1 MIPCLYDSRE
11 MKFDHNG
18 IGKLADA
25 QSCTVT
31 EKRNGS
37 YELKLICP
45 AEGIHAEMLEEGNII
60 LAKPSDTMQS
70 QPFRIYKITTPIDG
84 KLEVQAR
91 HISYQLNFI
100 TVSPFSVTGCVGA
113 MQGLKSHAASD
124 CPFNVWADVESSATF
139 TLGVPSSFRN
149 CLGGMAGSVLDVF
162 GGEFEWDRY
171 TVKFHKARG
180 ADHNVHI
187 IYGKNLT
194 DFKMEK
200 SIENTITGVHPYWV
214 DNETQAVMELPEKV
228 VLQSKRSIPYQKI
241 TVLDCTSNFQEKPSE
256 AALREYAQNYIDT
269 TDLTEPEIDIKIDF
283 LQLWNTPGYED
294 IVEAER
300 VSLCDTVHVFISKLG
315 IEVSSKVTETEYD
328 TLLERYN
335 SITLSNSTVSS
346 RNSSLTGS
354 LNSIRNTAT
363 IAYDTAVRAETA
375 VGEQVGGI
383 TASII
388 YDGALFA
395 ALFGLHYKN
404 ETDSKGN
411 TTRYA
416 FNAATLKQST
426 VAWKNSSAGLFVS
439 TDGGKTWGYGWES
452 DDTAVETAIL
462 LEQTLK
468 ELDDRYKKAAEL
480 SEELLKELD
489 ERYKT
494 ATALSSELQEQLD
507 QRYET
512 AKKLS
517 KELYGELDR
526 RYGSAT
532 TLSEALQKELD
543 ERYSVAK
550 KLSKDVEKELDKKYQ
565 PSIPV
570 SEIAPEEP
578 GNDAL
583 WVDKKNLRLK
593 LWDGENWRIVG
604 YESEDPKEP
613 EKPVEPEGPDNTGQG
628 GSESDGSKEETNSG
642 NTGST
647 GDSSNNS
654 ETSPDLSGD

>member
-11 MKFDHNG
+11 TKFNHNG

-45 AEGIHAEMLEEGNII
+45 ADGIHAEMLEEGNII
-60 LAKPSDTMQS
+60 LAKPSDTMQP

-100 TVSPFSVTGCVGA
+100 TVSPFSVSGCAGA
-113 MQGLKSHAASD
+113 VQGLKSHAASD
-124 CPFNVWADVESSATF
+124 CPFSVWTDVASSAMF
-139 TLGVPSSFRN
+139 TVSVPASFRN
-149 CLGGMAGSVLDVF
+149 CLGGMDGSVLDTF

-171 TVKFHKARG
+171 MVKFHRTRG

-187 IYGKNLT
+187 VYGKNLT

-228 VLQSKRSIPYQKI
+228 VMVSRKTVPYQKI
-241 TVLDCTSNFQEKPSE
+241 TVLDCTSAFQEKPSE
-256 AALREYAQNYIDT
+256 AALREYAQDYIDT
-269 TDLTEPEIDIKIDF
+269 TSLTEPEVDIKIDF
-283 LQLWNTPGYED
+283 IQLWNTPGYED
-294 IVEAER
+294 VVQAEQ
-300 VSLCDTVHVFISKLG
+300 VSLCDTVHVYISKLG
-315 IEVSSKVTETEYD
+315 IEASSKVTETEYD
-328 TLLERYN
+328 SLLERYN

-346 RNSSLTGS
+346 RNSSLTSS
-354 LNSIRNTAT
+354 LNSIRNTAAA
-363 IAYDTAVRAETA
+363 AYDTAVRVETA
-375 VGEQVGGI
+375 VGEQMGGI
-383 TASII
+383 SASII

-426 VAWKNSSAGLFVS
+426 AAWKNSPAGFFVS

-452 DDTAVETAIL
+452 DDSAVKTAIL

-468 ELDDRYKKAAEL
+468 ELDDRYKKATEL
-480 SEELLKELD
+480 SEELLEELD

-494 ATALSSELQEQLD
+494 ATAISVELQKTLD

-517 KELYGELDR
+517 KELYEELDK
-526 RYGSAT
+526 RYSALT
-532 TLSEALQKELD
+532 EISEDLQKELD

-550 KLSKDVEKELDKKYQ
+550 KLSEDVEKELDEKYQ

-570 SEIAPEEP
+570 SETAPETP
-578 GNDAL
+578 AADAL

-593 LWDGENWRIVG
+593 LWDGEQWQMLG
-604 YESEDPKEP
+604 YEPEEPDPEPTEPTEPTTPTDPETPDIEKPGSEDKDTE
-613 EKPVEPEGPDNTGQG
+613 N
-628 GSESDGSKEETNSG
+628 KEETDNKETDQEG
-642 NTGST
+642 GS
-647 GDSSNNS
+647 S
-654 ETSPDLSGD
+654 

>member
-11 MKFDHNG
+11 TKFNHNG

-25 QSCTVT
+25 QSCIVT

-45 AEGIHAEMLEEGNII
+45 ADGIHAEMLEEGNII
-60 LAKPSDTMQS
+60 LAKPSDTMQP

-100 TVSPFSVTGCVGA
+100 TVSPFSVSGCAGA
-113 MQGLKSHAASD
+113 VQGLKSHAASD
-124 CPFNVWADVESSATF
+124 CPFSVWTDVASSAMF
-139 TLGVPSSFRN
+139 TVSVPASFRN
-149 CLGGMAGSVLDVF
+149 CLGGMDGSVLDTF

-171 TVKFHKARG
+171 TVKFHRARG

-187 IYGKNLT
+187 VYGKNLT

-228 VLQSKRSIPYQKI
+228 VMVSRKSVPYQKI
-241 TVLDCTSNFQEKPSE
+241 TVLDCTSAFQEKPSE
-256 AALREYAQNYIDT
+256 AALREYAQDYIDT
-269 TDLTEPEIDIKIDF
+269 TSLTEPEVDIKIDF
-283 LQLWNTPGYED
+283 IQLWNTPGYED
-294 IVEAER
+294 VVQAEQ
-300 VSLCDTVHVFISKLG
+300 VSLCDTVHVYISKLG
-315 IEVSSKVTETEYD
+315 IEASSKVTETEYD
-328 TLLERYN
+328 SLLERYN
-335 SITLSNSTVSS
+335 SISLSNSTVNS
-346 RNSSLTGS
+346 RNSSLTSS

-363 IAYDTAVRAETA
+363 AAYDTAVRVETA
-375 VGEQVGGI
+375 VGEQMGGI
-383 TASII
+383 SASII

-426 VAWKNSSAGLFVS
+426 AAWKNSPAGFFVS

-452 DDTAVETAIL
+452 DDSAVKTAIL

-480 SEELLKELD
+480 SEELLEELD

-494 ATALSSELQEQLD
+494 ATAISVELQKTLD

-517 KELYGELDR
+517 KELYEELDK
-526 RYGSAT
+526 RYG
-532 TLSEALQKELD
+532 TLTEISEDLQKELD

-550 KLSKDVEKELDKKYQ
+550 KLSENVEKELDEKYQ

-570 SEIAPEEP
+570 SETAPETP
-578 GNDAL
+578 AADAL

-593 LWDGENWRIVG
+593 LWDGEQWQTLG
-604 YESEDPKEP
+604 YEPEEPDPEPTEPTEPTTPTDPDTPDIEKPGSEDKDTE
-613 EKPVEPEGPDNTGQG
+613 N
-628 GSESDGSKEETNSG
+628 KEETDNKETDQEG
-642 NTGST
+642 GS
-647 GDSSNNS
+647 S
-654 ETSPDLSGD
+654 

>member
-11 MKFDHNG
+11 TKFNHNG

-45 AEGIHAEMLEEGNII
+45 ADGIHAEMLEEGNII
-60 LAKPSDTMQS
+60 LAKPSDTMQP

-100 TVSPFSVTGCVGA
+100 TVSPFSVSGCAGA
-113 MQGLKSHAASD
+113 VQGLKSHAASD
-124 CPFNVWADVESSATF
+124 CPFSVWTDVASSAMF
-139 TLGVPSSFRN
+139 TVSVPASFRN
-149 CLGGMAGSVLDVF
+149 CLGGMDGSVLDTF

-171 TVKFHKARG
+171 TVKFHRARG

-187 IYGKNLT
+187 VYGKNLT

-228 VLQSKRSIPYQKI
+228 VMVSRKSVPYQKI
-241 TVLDCTSNFQEKPSE
+241 TVLDCTSAFQEKPSE
-256 AALREYAQNYIDT
+256 AALREYAQDYIDT
-269 TDLTEPEIDIKIDF
+269 TSLTEPEVDIKIDF
-283 LQLWNTPGYED
+283 IQLWNTPGYED
-294 IVEAER
+294 VVQAEQ
-300 VSLCDTVHVFISKLG
+300 VSLCDTVHVYISKLG
-315 IEVSSKVTETEYD
+315 IEASSKVTETEYD
-328 TLLERYN
+328 SLLERYN
-335 SITLSNSTVSS
+335 SITLSNSTVNS
-346 RNSSLTGS
+346 RNSSLTSS

-363 IAYDTAVRAETA
+363 AAYDTAVRVETA
-375 VGEQVGGI
+375 VGEQMGGI
-383 TASII
+383 SASII

-426 VAWKNSSAGLFVS
+426 AAWKNSPAGFFVS

-452 DDTAVETAIL
+452 DDSAVKTAIL

-480 SEELLKELD
+480 SEELLEELD

-494 ATALSSELQEQLD
+494 ATAISVELQKTLD

-517 KELYGELDR
+517 KELYEELDK
-526 RYGSAT
+526 RYS
-532 TLSEALQKELD
+532 TLTEISEDLQKELD
-543 ERYSVAK
+543 ERYSVTK
-550 KLSKDVEKELDKKYQ
+550 KLSEDVEKELDEKYQ

-570 SEIAPEEP
+570 SETAPETP
-578 GNDAL
+578 AADAL

-593 LWDGENWRIVG
+593 LWDGEQWQMLG
-604 YESEDPKEP
+604 YEPEEPDPEPTEPTEPTTPTDPETPDIEKPGSEDKDTE
-613 EKPVEPEGPDNTGQG
+613 N
-628 GSESDGSKEETNSG
+628 KEETDNKETDQEG
-642 NTGST
+642 GS
-647 GDSSNNS
+647 S
-654 ETSPDLSGD
+654 

>member
-11 MKFDHNG
+11 TKFNHNG

-45 AEGIHAEMLEEGNII
+45 ADGIHAEMLEEGNII
-60 LAKPSDTMQS
+60 LAKPSDTMQP

-100 TVSPFSVTGCVGA
+100 TVSPFSVSGCAGA
-113 MQGLKSHAASD
+113 VQGLKSHAASD
-124 CPFNVWADVESSATF
+124 CPFSVWTDVASSAMF
-139 TLGVPSSFRN
+139 TVSVPASLRN
-149 CLGGMAGSVLDVF
+149 CLGGMDGSVLDTF

-171 TVKFHKARG
+171 TVKFHRARG

-187 IYGKNLT
+187 VYGKNLT

-228 VLQSKRSIPYQKI
+228 VMVSRKSVPYQKI
-241 TVLDCTSNFQEKPSE
+241 TVLDCTSAFQEKPSE
-256 AALREYAQNYIDT
+256 AALREYAQDYIDT
-269 TDLTEPEIDIKIDF
+269 TSLTEPEVDIKIDF
-283 LQLWNTPGYED
+283 IQLWNTPGYED
-294 IVEAER
+294 VVQAEQ
-300 VSLCDTVHVFISKLG
+300 VSLCDTVHVYISKLG
-315 IEVSSKVTETEYD
+315 IEASSKVTETEYD
-328 TLLERYN
+328 SLLERYN
-335 SITLSNSTVSS
+335 SITLSNSTVNS
-346 RNSSLTGS
+346 RNSSLTSS

-363 IAYDTAVRAETA
+363 AAYDTAVRVETA
-375 VGEQVGGI
+375 VGEQMGGI
-383 TASII
+383 SASII

-426 VAWKNSSAGLFVS
+426 AAWKNSPAGFFVS

-452 DDTAVETAIL
+452 DDSAVKTAIL

-480 SEELLKELD
+480 SEELLEELD

-494 ATALSSELQEQLD
+494 ATAISVELQKTLD

-517 KELYGELDR
+517 KELYEELDK
-526 RYGSAT
+526 RYG
-532 TLSEALQKELD
+532 TLIEISEDLQKELD

-550 KLSKDVEKELDKKYQ
+550 KLSEEVEKELDEKYQ

-570 SEIAPEEP
+570 SETAPETP
-578 GNDAL
+578 AADAL

-593 LWDGENWRIVG
+593 LWDGEQWQMLG
-604 YESEDPKEP
+604 YEPEEPDPEPTEPTEPTTPTDPETPDIEKPGSEDKDTE
-613 EKPVEPEGPDNTGQG
+613 N
-628 GSESDGSKEETNSG
+628 KEETDNKETDQEG
-642 NTGST
+642 GS
-647 GDSSNNS
+647 S
-654 ETSPDLSGD
+654 

>member
-11 MKFDHNG
+11 TKFNHNG

-45 AEGIHAEMLEEGNII
+45 ADGIHAEMLEEGNII
-60 LAKPSDTMQS
+60 LAKPSDTMQP

-100 TVSPFSVTGCVGA
+100 TVSPFSVGGCAGA
-113 MQGLKSHAASD
+113 VQGLKSHAASD
-124 CPFNVWADVESSATF
+124 CPFSVWTDVASSAMF
-139 TLGVPSSFRN
+139 TVSVPASFRN
-149 CLGGMAGSVLDVF
+149 CLGGMDGSVLDTF

-171 TVKFHKARG
+171 TVKFHRARG

-187 IYGKNLT
+187 VYGKNLT

-228 VLQSKRSIPYQKI
+228 VMVSRKTVPYQKI
-241 TVLDCTSNFQEKPSE
+241 TVLDCTSAFQEKPTE
-256 AALREYAQNYIDT
+256 AALREYAQDYIDT
-269 TDLTEPEIDIKIDF
+269 TSLTEPEVDIKIDF
-283 LQLWNTPGYED
+283 IQLWNTPGYED
-294 IVEAER
+294 VVQAEQ
-300 VSLCDTVHVFISKLG
+300 VSLCDTVHVYISKLG
-315 IEVSSKVTETEYD
+315 IEASSKVTETEYD
-328 TLLERYN
+328 SLLERYN

-346 RNSSLTGS
+346 RNSSLTSS

-363 IAYDTAVRAETA
+363 AAYDTAVRVETA
-375 VGEQVGGI
+375 VGEQMGGI
-383 TASII
+383 SASII

-426 VAWKNSSAGLFVS
+426 VAWKNSPAGFFVS

-452 DDTAVETAIL
+452 DDSVVKTAIL

-480 SEELLKELD
+480 SEELLEELD

-494 ATALSSELQEQLD
+494 ATAISVELQKTLD

-517 KELYGELDR
+517 KELYEELDG
-526 RYGSAT
+526 RYSALT
-532 TLSEALQKELD
+532 VISEDLQKELD

-550 KLSKDVEKELDKKYQ
+550 KLSEDVEKELDEKYQ

-570 SEIAPEEP
+570 SETAPETP
-578 GNDAL
+578 AADAL

-593 LWDGENWRIVG
+593 LWDGEQWQMLG
-604 YESEDPKEP
+604 YEPEEPDPEPTEPTEPTTPTDPETPDIEKPGSEDKDTE
-613 EKPVEPEGPDNTGQG
+613 N
-628 GSESDGSKEETNSG
+628 KEETDNKETDQEG
-642 NTGST
+642 GS
-647 GDSSNNS
+647 S
-654 ETSPDLSGD
+654 

>member
-11 MKFDHNG
+11 TKFNHNG

-45 AEGIHAEMLEEGNII
+45 ADGIHAEMLEEGNII
-60 LAKPSDTMQS
+60 LAKPSDTMQP

-100 TVSPFSVTGCVGA
+100 TVSPFSVSGCAGA

-124 CPFNVWADVESSATF
+124 CPFSVWTDVASSAMF
-139 TLGVPSSFRN
+139 TVSVPASFRN
-149 CLGGMAGSVLDVF
+149 CLGGMDGSVLDTF

-171 TVKFHKARG
+171 TVKFHRARG

-187 IYGKNLT
+187 VYGKNLT

-228 VLQSKRSIPYQKI
+228 VMVSRKSVPYQKI
-241 TVLDCTSNFQEKPSE
+241 TVLDCTSAFQEKPSE
-256 AALREYAQNYIDT
+256 AALREYAQDYIDT
-269 TDLTEPEIDIKIDF
+269 TSLTEPEVDIKIDF
-283 LQLWNTPGYED
+283 IQLWNTPGYED
-294 IVEAER
+294 VVQAEQ
-300 VSLCDTVHVFISKLG
+300 VSLCDTVHVYISKLG
-315 IEVSSKVTETEYD
+315 IEASSKVTETEYD
-328 TLLERYN
+328 SLLERYN
-335 SITLSNSTVSS
+335 SITLSNSTVNS
-346 RNSSLTGS
+346 RNSSLTSS

-363 IAYDTAVRAETA
+363 AAYDTAVRVETA
-375 VGEQVGGI
+375 VGEQMGGI
-383 TASII
+383 SASII

-426 VAWKNSSAGLFVS
+426 AAWKNSPAGFFVS

-452 DDTAVETAIL
+452 DDSAVKTAIL

-480 SEELLKELD
+480 SEELLEELD

-494 ATALSSELQEQLD
+494 ATAISVELQKTLD

-517 KELYGELDR
+517 KELYEELDK
-526 RYGSAT
+526 RYG
-532 TLSEALQKELD
+532 TLTEISEDLQKELD

-550 KLSKDVEKELDKKYQ
+550 KLSEDVEKELDEKYQ
-565 PSIPV
+565 PSILV
-570 SEIAPEEP
+570 SETAPETP
-578 GNDAL
+578 AADAL

-593 LWDGENWRIVG
+593 LWDGEQWQMLG
-604 YESEDPKEP
+604 YEPEEPDPEPTEPTEPTTPTDPETPDIEKPGSEDKDTE
-613 EKPVEPEGPDNTGQG
+613 N
-628 GSESDGSKEETNSG
+628 KEETDNKETDQEG
-642 NTGST
+642 GS
-647 GDSSNNS
+647 S
-654 ETSPDLSGD
+654 

>member
-11 MKFDHNG
+11 TKFNHNG

-45 AEGIHAEMLEEGNII
+45 ADGIHAEMLEEGNII
-60 LAKPSDTMQS
+60 LAKPSDTMQP

-100 TVSPFSVTGCVGA
+100 TVSPFSVSGCAGA
-113 MQGLKSHAASD
+113 VQGLKSHAASD
-124 CPFNVWADVESSATF
+124 CPFSVWTDVASSAMF
-139 TLGVPSSFRN
+139 TVSVPASFRN
-149 CLGGMAGSVLDVF
+149 CLGGMDGSVLDTF

-171 TVKFHKARG
+171 TVKFHRARG

-187 IYGKNLT
+187 VYGKNLT

-214 DNETQAVMELPEKV
+214 DNERQAVMELPEKV
-228 VLQSKRSIPYQKI
+228 VMVSRKSVPYQKI
-241 TVLDCTSNFQEKPSE
+241 TVLDCTSAFQEKPSE
-256 AALREYAQNYIDT
+256 AALREYAQDYIDT
-269 TDLTEPEIDIKIDF
+269 TSLTEPEVDIKIDF
-283 LQLWNTPGYED
+283 IQLWNTPGYED
-294 IVEAER
+294 VVQAEQ
-300 VSLCDTVHVFISKLG
+300 VSLCDTVHVYISKLG
-315 IEVSSKVTETEYD
+315 IEASSKVTETEYD
-328 TLLERYN
+328 SLLERYN
-335 SITLSNSTVSS
+335 SITLSNSTVNS
-346 RNSSLTGS
+346 RNSSLTSS

-363 IAYDTAVRAETA
+363 AAYDTAVRVETA
-375 VGEQVGGI
+375 VGEQMGGI
-383 TASII
+383 SASII

-426 VAWKNSSAGLFVS
+426 AAWKNSPAGFFVS

-452 DDTAVETAIL
+452 DDSAVKTAIL

-480 SEELLKELD
+480 SEELLEELD

-494 ATALSSELQEQLD
+494 ATAISVELQKTLD

-517 KELYGELDR
+517 KELYEELDK
-526 RYGSAT
+526 RYG
-532 TLSEALQKELD
+532 TLTEISEDLQKELD

-550 KLSKDVEKELDKKYQ
+550 KLSEDVEKELDEKYQ

-570 SEIAPEEP
+570 LETAPETP
-578 GNDAL
+578 AADAL

-593 LWDGENWRIVG
+593 LWDGEQWQTLG
-604 YESEDPKEP
+604 YEPEEPDPEPTEPTEPTTPTDPETPDIEKPGSEDKDTE
-613 EKPVEPEGPDNTGQG
+613 N
-628 GSESDGSKEETNSG
+628 KEETDNKETDQEG
-642 NTGST
+642 GS
-647 GDSSNNS
+647 S
-654 ETSPDLSGD
+654 

>member
-11 MKFDHNG
+11 TKFNHNG

-45 AEGIHAEMLEEGNII
+45 ADGIHAEMLEEGNII
-60 LAKPSDTMQS
+60 LAKPSDTMQP

-100 TVSPFSVTGCVGA
+100 TVSPFSVSGCAGA
-113 MQGLKSHAASD
+113 VQGLKSHAASD
-124 CPFNVWADVESSATF
+124 CPFSVWTDVASSAMF
-139 TLGVPSSFRN
+139 TVSVPASFRN
-149 CLGGMAGSVLDVF
+149 CLGGMDGSVLDTF

-171 TVKFHKARG
+171 TVKFHRARG

-187 IYGKNLT
+187 VYGKNLT

-228 VLQSKRSIPYQKI
+228 VMVSRKSVPYQKI
-241 TVLDCTSNFQEKPSE
+241 TVLDCTSAFQEKPSE
-256 AALREYAQNYIDT
+256 AALREYAQDYIDT
-269 TDLTEPEIDIKIDF
+269 TSLTEPEVDIKIDF
-283 LQLWNTPGYED
+283 IQLWNTSGYED
-294 IVEAER
+294 VVQAEQ
-300 VSLCDTVHVFISKLG
+300 VSLCDTVHVYISKLG
-315 IEVSSKVTETEYD
+315 IEASSKVTETEYD
-328 TLLERYN
+328 SLLERYN
-335 SITLSNSTVSS
+335 SITLSNSTVNS
-346 RNSSLTGS
+346 RNSSLTSS

-363 IAYDTAVRAETA
+363 AAYDTAVRVETA
-375 VGEQVGGI
+375 VGEQMGGI
-383 TASII
+383 SASII

-426 VAWKNSSAGLFVS
+426 AAWKNSPAGFFVS

-452 DDTAVETAIL
+452 DDSAVKTAIL

-480 SEELLKELD
+480 SEELLEELD

-494 ATALSSELQEQLD
+494 ATAISVELQKTLD

-517 KELYGELDR
+517 KELYEELDK
-526 RYGSAT
+526 RYS
-532 TLSEALQKELD
+532 TLTEISEDLQKELD

-550 KLSKDVEKELDKKYQ
+550 KLSEDVEKELDEKYQ

-570 SEIAPEEP
+570 SETAPETP
-578 GNDAL
+578 AADAL

-593 LWDGENWRIVG
+593 LWDGEQWQMLG
-604 YESEDPKEP
+604 YEPEEPDPEPTEPTEPTTPTDPETPDIEKPGSEDKDTE
-613 EKPVEPEGPDNTGQG
+613 N
-628 GSESDGSKEETNSG
+628 KEETDNKETDQEG
-642 NTGST
+642 GS
-647 GDSSNNS
+647 S
-654 ETSPDLSGD
+654 

>member
-11 MKFDHNG
+11 TKFNHNG
-18 IGKLADA
+18 IGKLVDA

-45 AEGIHAEMLEEGNII
+45 ADGIHAEMLEEGNII
-60 LAKPSDTMQS
+60 LAKPSDTMQP

-100 TVSPFSVTGCVGA
+100 TVSPFSVSGCAGA
-113 MQGLKSHAASD
+113 VQGLKSHAASD
-124 CPFNVWADVESSATF
+124 CPFSVWTDVASSAMF
-139 TLGVPSSFRN
+139 TVSVPASFRN
-149 CLGGMAGSVLDVF
+149 CLGGMDGSVLDTF

-171 TVKFHKARG
+171 TVKFHRARG

-187 IYGKNLT
+187 VYGKNLT

-228 VLQSKRSIPYQKI
+228 VMVSRKSVPYQKI
-241 TVLDCTSNFQEKPSE
+241 TVLDCTSAFQEKPSE
-256 AALREYAQNYIDT
+256 AALREYAQDYIDT
-269 TDLTEPEIDIKIDF
+269 TSLTEPEVDIKIDF
-283 LQLWNTPGYED
+283 IQLWNTPGYED
-294 IVEAER
+294 VVQAEQ
-300 VSLCDTVHVFISKLG
+300 VSLCDTVHVYISKLG
-315 IEVSSKVTETEYD
+315 IEASSKVTETEYD
-328 TLLERYN
+328 SLLERYN
-335 SITLSNSTVSS
+335 SITLSNSTVNS
-346 RNSSLTGS
+346 RNSSLTSS

-363 IAYDTAVRAETA
+363 AAYDTAVRVETA
-375 VGEQVGGI
+375 VGEQMGGI
-383 TASII
+383 SASII

-426 VAWKNSSAGLFVS
+426 AAWKNSPAGFFVS

-452 DDTAVETAIL
+452 DDSAVKTAIL

-468 ELDDRYKKAAEL
+468 ELDDRYKKATEL
-480 SEELLKELD
+480 SEELLEELD

-494 ATALSSELQEQLD
+494 ATAISVELQKTLD

-517 KELYGELDR
+517 KELYEELDK
-526 RYGSAT
+526 RYS
-532 TLSEALQKELD
+532 TLTEISEDLQKELD

-550 KLSKDVEKELDKKYQ
+550 KLSEDVEKELDEKYQ

-570 SEIAPEEP
+570 SETAPETP
-578 GNDAL
+578 AADAL

-593 LWDGENWRIVG
+593 LWDGEQWQMLGDEPEEPDPEPTEPTEPTTPTDPETPDIEKPG
-604 YESEDPKEP
+604 SEDKDTE
-613 EKPVEPEGPDNTGQG
+613 N
-628 GSESDGSKEETNSG
+628 KEETDNKETDQEG
-642 NTGST
+642 GS
-647 GDSSNNS
+647 S
-654 ETSPDLSGD
+654 

>member
-11 MKFDHNG
+11 TKFNHNG

-45 AEGIHAEMLEEGNII
+45 ADGIHAEMLEEGNII
-60 LAKPSDTMQS
+60 LAKPSDTMQP

-100 TVSPFSVTGCVGA
+100 TVSPFSVSGCAGA
-113 MQGLKSHAASD
+113 VQGLKSHAASD
-124 CPFNVWADVESSATF
+124 CPFSVWTDVASSAMF
-139 TLGVPSSFRN
+139 TVSVPASFRN
-149 CLGGMAGSVLDVF
+149 CLGGMDGSVLDTF

-171 TVKFHKARG
+171 TVKFHRARG

-187 IYGKNLT
+187 VYGKNLT

-228 VLQSKRSIPYQKI
+228 VMVSRKSVPYQKI
-241 TVLDCTSNFQEKPSE
+241 TVLDCTSAFQEKPSE
-256 AALREYAQNYIDT
+256 AALREYAQDYIDT
-269 TDLTEPEIDIKIDF
+269 TSLTEPEVDIKIDF
-283 LQLWNTPGYED
+283 IQLWNTPGYED
-294 IVEAER
+294 VVQAEQ
-300 VSLCDTVHVFISKLG
+300 VSLCDTVHVYISKLG
-315 IEVSSKVTETEYD
+315 IEASSKVTETEYD
-328 TLLERYN
+328 SLLERYN
-335 SITLSNSTVSS
+335 SITLSNSTVNS
-346 RNSSLTGS
+346 RNSSLTSS

-363 IAYDTAVRAETA
+363 AAYDTAVRVETA
-375 VGEQVGGI
+375 VGEQMGGI
-383 TASII
+383 SASII

-411 TTRYA
+411 TIRYA

-426 VAWKNSSAGLFVS
+426 AAWKNSPAGFFVS

-452 DDTAVETAIL
+452 DDSAVKTAIL

-480 SEELLKELD
+480 SEELLEELD

-494 ATALSSELQEQLD
+494 ATAISVELQKTLD

-517 KELYGELDR
+517 KELYEELDK
-526 RYGSAT
+526 RYS
-532 TLSEALQKELD
+532 TLTEISEDLQKELD

-550 KLSKDVEKELDKKYQ
+550 KLSEDVEKELDEKYQ

-570 SEIAPEEP
+570 SETAPETP
-578 GNDAL
+578 AADAL

-593 LWDGENWRIVG
+593 LWDGEQWQMLG
-604 YESEDPKEP
+604 YEPEEPNPEPTEPTEPTTPTDPETPDIEKPGSEDKDTE
-613 EKPVEPEGPDNTGQG
+613 N
-628 GSESDGSKEETNSG
+628 KEETDNKETDQEG
-642 NTGST
+642 GS
-647 GDSSNNS
+647 S
-654 ETSPDLSGD
+654 

>member
-1 MIPCLYDSRE
+1 MIPCLYDSKE
-11 MKFDHNG
+11 MNFNHNG
-18 IGKLADA
+18 IGKLADT
-25 QSCTVT
+25 QSCIVT

-37 YELKLICP
+37 YELKLVCP
-45 AEGIHAEMLEEGNII
+45 ADGIHAENLEEGNII

-113 MQGLKSHAASD
+113 MQGLKSHAASE
-124 CPFNVWADVESSATF
+124 CPFSIWTDVASSAMF
-139 TLGVPSSFRN
+139 TVSVPASFRN
-149 CLGGMAGSVLDVF
+149 CLGGMDGSVLDTF

-171 TVKFHKARG
+171 MVKFHKARG

-187 IYGKNLT
+187 VYGKNLT

-228 VLQSKRSIPYQKI
+228 VMVSRKSVPYQKI
-241 TVLDCTSNFQEKPSE
+241 TVLDCTSAFQEKPSE
-256 AALREYAQNYIDT
+256 AALREYAQDYIDT
-269 TDLTEPEIDIKIDF
+269 TSLTEPEIDIKVDF
-283 LQLWNTPGYED
+283 IQLWNTPGYED
-294 IVEAER
+294 VVQAEQ
-300 VSLCDTVHVFISKLG
+300 VSLCDTVHVYISKLG
-315 IEVSSKVTETEYD
+315 IEASSKVTETEYD
-328 TLLERYN
+328 SLLERYN

-346 RNSSLTGS
+346 RNSSLTSS

-363 IAYDTAVRAETA
+363 AAYDTAVRVETA
-375 VGEQVGGI
+375 VGEQMGGI
-383 TASII
+383 SASII

-416 FNAATLKQST
+416 FNASTLKKST
-426 VAWKNSSAGLFVS
+426 IAWKNSPAGFFVS

-452 DDTAVETAIL
+452 DDTAVKTAIL

-468 ELDDRYKKAAEL
+468 ELDDRYKKATEL
-480 SEELLKELD
+480 SEERLEELD

-494 ATALSSELQEQLD
+494 ATAISAELQKTLD
-507 QRYET
+507 QRYEM

-517 KELYGELDR
+517 KELYEELDR
-526 RYGSAT
+526 RYS
-532 TLSEALQKELD
+532 TLTEISGDLQKELD
-543 ERYSVAK
+543 E
-550 KLSKDVEKELDKKYQ
+550 KYQ
-565 PSIPV
+565 LNIPV
-570 SEIAPEEP
+570 TETAPEKPAE
-578 GNDAL
+578 DSL

-593 LWDGENWRIVG
+593 LWDGEQWQTVG
-604 YESEDPKEP
+604 YEPEETEPTDPEPTEPTTPTEP
-613 EKPVEPEGPDNTGQG
+613 ETPDTEDKEDKNPEESSGEEG
-628 GSESDGSKEETNSG
+628 GDA
-642 NTGST
+642 
-647 GDSSNNS
+647 
-654 ETSPDLSGD
+654 

>member
-11 MKFDHNG
+11 TKFNHNG

-45 AEGIHAEMLEEGNII
+45 ADGIHAEMLEEGNII
-60 LAKPSDTMQS
+60 LAKPSDTMQP

-100 TVSPFSVTGCVGA
+100 TVSPFSVSGCAGA
-113 MQGLKSHAASD
+113 VQGLKSHAASD
-124 CPFNVWADVESSATF
+124 CPFSVWTDVASSAMF
-139 TLGVPSSFRN
+139 TVYVTASFRN
-149 CLGGMAGSVLDVF
+149 CLGGMDGSVLDTF

-171 TVKFHKARG
+171 TVKFHRARG

-187 IYGKNLT
+187 VYGKNLT

-228 VLQSKRSIPYQKI
+228 VMVSRKSVPYQKI
-241 TVLDCTSNFQEKPSE
+241 TVLDCTSAFQEKPSE
-256 AALREYAQNYIDT
+256 AALREYAQDYIDT
-269 TDLTEPEIDIKIDF
+269 TSLTEPEVDIKIDF
-283 LQLWNTPGYED
+283 IQLWNTPGYED
-294 IVEAER
+294 VVQAEQ
-300 VSLCDTVHVFISKLG
+300 VSLCDTVHVYISKLG
-315 IEVSSKVTETEYD
+315 IEASSKVTETEYD
-328 TLLERYN
+328 SLLERYN
-335 SITLSNSTVSS
+335 SITLSNSTVNS
-346 RNSSLTGS
+346 RNSSLTSS

-363 IAYDTAVRAETA
+363 AAYDTAVRVETA
-375 VGEQVGGI
+375 VGEQMGGI
-383 TASII
+383 SASII

-426 VAWKNSSAGLFVS
+426 AAWKNSPAGFFVS

-452 DDTAVETAIL
+452 DDSAVKTAIL

-480 SEELLKELD
+480 SEELLEELD

-494 ATALSSELQEQLD
+494 ATAISVELQKTLD

-517 KELYGELDR
+517 KELYEELDK
-526 RYGSAT
+526 RYS
-532 TLSEALQKELD
+532 TLTEISEDLQKELD

-550 KLSKDVEKELDKKYQ
+550 KLSEDVEKELDEKYQ

-570 SEIAPEEP
+570 SETAPETP
-578 GNDAL
+578 AADAL

-593 LWDGENWRIVG
+593 LWDGEQWQMLG
-604 YESEDPKEP
+604 YEPEEPDPEPTEPTEPTTPTDPETPDIEKPGSEDKDTE
-613 EKPVEPEGPDNTGQG
+613 N
-628 GSESDGSKEETNSG
+628 KEETDNKETDQEG
-642 NTGST
+642 GS
-647 GDSSNNS
+647 S
-654 ETSPDLSGD
+654 

>member
-11 MKFDHNG
+11 TKFNHNG

-45 AEGIHAEMLEEGNII
+45 ADGIHAEMLEEGNII
-60 LAKPSDTMQS
+60 LAKPSDTMQP

-100 TVSPFSVTGCVGA
+100 TVSPFSVSGCAGA
-113 MQGLKSHAASD
+113 VQGLKSHAASD
-124 CPFNVWADVESSATF
+124 CPFSVWTDVTSSAMF
-139 TLGVPSSFRN
+139 TVSVPASFRN
-149 CLGGMAGSVLDVF
+149 CLGGMDGSVLDTF

-171 TVKFHKARG
+171 TVKFHRARG

-187 IYGKNLT
+187 VYGKNLT

-228 VLQSKRSIPYQKI
+228 VMVSRKSVPYQKI
-241 TVLDCTSNFQEKPSE
+241 TVLDCTSAFQEKPSE
-256 AALREYAQNYIDT
+256 AALREYAQDYIDT
-269 TDLTEPEIDIKIDF
+269 TSLTEPEVDIKIDF
-283 LQLWNTPGYED
+283 IQLWNTPGYED
-294 IVEAER
+294 VVQAEQ
-300 VSLCDTVHVFISKLG
+300 VSLCDTVHVYISKLG
-315 IEVSSKVTETEYD
+315 IEASSKVTETEYD
-328 TLLERYN
+328 SLLERYN
-335 SITLSNSTVSS
+335 SITLSNSTVNS
-346 RNSSLTGS
+346 RNSSLTSS

-363 IAYDTAVRAETA
+363 AAYDTAVRVETA
-375 VGEQVGGI
+375 VGEQMGGI
-383 TASII
+383 SASII

-426 VAWKNSSAGLFVS
+426 AAWKNSPAGFFVS

-452 DDTAVETAIL
+452 DDSAVKTAIL

-480 SEELLKELD
+480 SEELLEELD

-494 ATALSSELQEQLD
+494 ATAISVELQKTLD

-517 KELYGELDR
+517 KELYEELDK
-526 RYGSAT
+526 RYG
-532 TLSEALQKELD
+532 TLTEISEDLQKELD

-550 KLSKDVEKELDKKYQ
+550 KLSEDVEKELDEKYQ
-565 PSIPV
+565 PSILV
-570 SEIAPEEP
+570 SETAPETP
-578 GNDAL
+578 AADAL

-593 LWDGENWRIVG
+593 LWDGEQWQMLG
-604 YESEDPKEP
+604 YEPEEPDPEPTEPTEPTTPTDPETPDIEKPGSEDKDTE
-613 EKPVEPEGPDNTGQG
+613 N
-628 GSESDGSKEETNSG
+628 KEETDNKETDQEG
-642 NTGST
+642 GS
-647 GDSSNNS
+647 S
-654 ETSPDLSGD
+654 

>member
-11 MKFDHNG
+11 TKFNHNG

-45 AEGIHAEMLEEGNII
+45 ADGIHAEMLEEGNII
-60 LAKPSDTMQS
+60 LAKPSDTMQP

-100 TVSPFSVTGCVGA
+100 TVSPFSVSGCAGA
-113 MQGLKSHAASD
+113 VQGLKSHAASD
-124 CPFNVWADVESSATF
+124 CPFSVWTDVASSAMF
-139 TLGVPSSFRN
+139 TVSVPASFRN
-149 CLGGMAGSVLDVF
+149 CLGGMDGSVLDTF

-171 TVKFHKARG
+171 TVKFHRARG

-187 IYGKNLT
+187 VYGKNLT

-228 VLQSKRSIPYQKI
+228 VMVSRKSVPYQKI
-241 TVLDCTSNFQEKPSE
+241 TVLDCTSAFQEKPSE
-256 AALREYAQNYIDT
+256 AALREYAQDYIDT
-269 TDLTEPEIDIKIDF
+269 TSLTEPEVDIKIDF
-283 LQLWNTPGYED
+283 IQLWNTPGYED
-294 IVEAER
+294 VVQAEQ
-300 VSLCDTVHVFISKLG
+300 VSLCDTVHVYISKLG
-315 IEVSSKVTETEYD
+315 IEASSKVTETEYD
-328 TLLERYN
+328 SLLERYN
-335 SITLSNSTVSS
+335 SITLSNSTVNS
-346 RNSSLTGS
+346 RNSSLTSS

-363 IAYDTAVRAETA
+363 AAYDTAVRVETA
-375 VGEQVGGI
+375 VGEQMGGI
-383 TASII
+383 SASII

-411 TTRYA
+411 TIRYA

-426 VAWKNSSAGLFVS
+426 AAWKNSPAGFFVS

-452 DDTAVETAIL
+452 DDSAVKTAIL

-480 SEELLKELD
+480 SEELLEELD

-494 ATALSSELQEQLD
+494 ATAISVELQKTLD

-517 KELYGELDR
+517 KELYEELDK
-526 RYGSAT
+526 RYG
-532 TLSEALQKELD
+532 TLTEISEDLQKELD

-550 KLSKDVEKELDKKYQ
+550 KLSEDVEKELDEKYQ

-570 SEIAPEEP
+570 SETAPETP
-578 GNDAL
+578 AADAL

-593 LWDGENWRIVG
+593 LWDGEQWQTVG
-604 YESEDPKEP
+604 YEPEEPDPEPTEPTDPTTPTEPETPDIEKPGSEDKDTE
-613 EKPVEPEGPDNTGQG
+613 N
-628 GSESDGSKEETNSG
+628 KEETDNKETDQEG
-642 NTGST
+642 GS
-647 GDSSNNS
+647 S
-654 ETSPDLSGD
+654 

>member
-11 MKFDHNG
+11 TKFNHNG

-45 AEGIHAEMLEEGNII
+45 ADGIHAEMLEEGNII
-60 LAKPSDTMQS
+60 LAKPSDTMQP

-100 TVSPFSVTGCVGA
+100 TVSPFSVSGCAGA
-113 MQGLKSHAASD
+113 VQGLKSHAASD
-124 CPFNVWADVESSATF
+124 CPFSVWTDVTSSAMF
-139 TLGVPSSFRN
+139 TVSVPASFRN
-149 CLGGMAGSVLDVF
+149 CLGGMDGSVLDTF

-171 TVKFHKARG
+171 TVKFHRARG

-187 IYGKNLT
+187 VYGKNLT

-214 DNETQAVMELPEKV
+214 DNETQVVMELPEKV
-228 VLQSKRSIPYQKI
+228 VMVSRKFVPYQKI
-241 TVLDCTSNFQEKPSE
+241 TVLDCTSAFQEKPSE
-256 AALREYAQNYIDT
+256 AALREYAQDYIDT
-269 TDLTEPEIDIKIDF
+269 TSLTEPEVDIKIDF
-283 LQLWNTPGYED
+283 IQLWNTPGYED
-294 IVEAER
+294 VVQAEQ
-300 VSLCDTVHVFISKLG
+300 VSLCDTVHVYISKLG
-315 IEVSSKVTETEYD
+315 IEASSKVTETEYD
-328 TLLERYN
+328 SLLERYN
-335 SITLSNSTVSS
+335 SITLSNSTVNS
-346 RNSSLTGS
+346 RNSSLTSS

-363 IAYDTAVRAETA
+363 AAYDTAVRVETA
-375 VGEQVGGI
+375 VGEQMGGI
-383 TASII
+383 SASII

-426 VAWKNSSAGLFVS
+426 AAWKNSPAGFFVS

-452 DDTAVETAIL
+452 DDSAVKTAIL

-480 SEELLKELD
+480 SEELLEELD

-494 ATALSSELQEQLD
+494 ATAISVELQKTLD

-517 KELYGELDR
+517 KELYEELDK
-526 RYGSAT
+526 RYG
-532 TLSEALQKELD
+532 TLTEISEDLQKELD

-550 KLSKDVEKELDKKYQ
+550 KLSEDVEKELDEKYQ

-570 SEIAPEEP
+570 SETAPETP
-578 GNDAL
+578 AADAL

-593 LWDGENWRIVG
+593 LWDGEQWQMLG
-604 YESEDPKEP
+604 YEPEEPDPEPTEPTEPTTPTNPETPDIEKPGSEDKDTE
-613 EKPVEPEGPDNTGQG
+613 N
-628 GSESDGSKEETNSG
+628 KEETDNKETDQEG
-642 NTGST
+642 GS
-647 GDSSNNS
+647 S
-654 ETSPDLSGD
+654 

>member
-1 MIPCLYDSRE
+1 MR
-11 MKFDHNG
+11 FDHNG

-31 EKRNGS
+31 EKKNGS
-37 YELKLICP
+37 YELKLVCP
-45 AEGIHAEMLEEGNII
+45 ADGIHAEMLEEGNII

-100 TVSPFSVTGCVGA
+100 TVSPFTVTGCGGA

-124 CPFNVWADVESSATF
+124 CPFNVWTDVESSATF

-171 TVKFHKARG
+171 TVKFHKTRG
-180 ADHNVHI
+180 VDHNVHI

-200 SIENTITGVHPYWV
+200 SIENTITGVHPYWI

-228 VLQSKRSIPYQKI
+228 VLQSNRSIPYQKI
-241 TVLDCTSNFQEKPSE
+241 TVLDCTGNFQEKPTE
-256 AALREYAQNYIDT
+256 AALRKYAQNYIDT
-269 TDLTEPEIDIKIDF
+269 TSLTKPEIDIQIDF

-294 IVEAER
+294 IVEAEQ

-328 TLLERYN
+328 CLLERYN

-354 LNSIRNTAT
+354 LNSIRNTAAV
-363 IAYDTAVRAETA
+363 AYDTAVRVETA

-404 ETDSKGN
+404 ETDAKGN

-416 FNAATLKQST
+416 FNADTLKKST
-426 VAWKNSSAGLFVS
+426 LAWKNSSAGFFIS
-439 TDGGKTWGYGWES
+439 TDGGQTWSYGWEN
-452 DDTAVETAIL
+452 DDTAVKTAIL

-468 ELDDRYKKAAEL
+468 ELDERYKKAAEL
-480 SEELLKELD
+480 SEELLEKLD
-489 ERYKT
+489 ERYQT
-494 ATALSSELQEQLD
+494 ATAISAELQKALD
-507 QRYET
+507 TRYET

-517 KELYGELDR
+517 DELSEELDR
-526 RYGSAT
+526 RYGT
-532 TLSEALQKELD
+532 TAALSEALQKDLD

-550 KLSKDVEKELDKKYQ
+550 KLSEDVEKELDGKYQ
-565 PSIPV
+565 SSIPA
-570 SEIAPEEP
+570 SETAPEAPKE
-578 GNDAL
+578 NAL
-583 WVDKKNLRLK
+583 WVDKRNLRLK
-593 LWDGENWRIVG
+593 LWDGEQWQTVG
-604 YESEDPKEP
+604 YEPEEPDPEPTEPTTPTEPETPDIEKPGSEDKDTE
-613 EKPVEPEGPDNTGQG
+613 N
-628 GSESDGSKEETNSG
+628 KEEMDNKETDQEGGNS
-642 NTGST
+642 
-647 GDSSNNS
+647 
-654 ETSPDLSGD
+654 

>member
-11 MKFDHNG
+11 MKFDNNG

-45 AEGIHAEMLEEGNII
+45 ADGIHAEMLEEGNVI
-60 LAKPSDTMQS
+60 LAKPSDTMQP

-124 CPFNVWADVESSATF
+124 CPFSVWTDVSSSAMF
-139 TLGVPSSFRN
+139 TVSVPASFRN
-149 CLGGMAGSVLDVF
+149 CLGGMDGSVLDTF
-162 GGEFEWDRY
+162 GGEFEWDCY
-171 TVKFHKARG
+171 TVKFHRARG

-187 IYGKNLT
+187 VYGKNLT

-228 VLQSKRSIPYQKI
+228 VMVSRKSVPYQKI
-241 TVLDCTSNFQEKPSE
+241 TVLDCTSAFQEKPSE
-256 AALREYAQNYIDT
+256 AALRECAQDYIDT
-269 TDLTEPEIDIKIDF
+269 TSLTEPEIDIKIDF
-283 LQLWNTPGYED
+283 IQLWNTPGYED
-294 IVEAER
+294 VVQAEQ
-300 VSLCDTVHVFISKLG
+300 VSLCDTVHVYISKLG
-315 IEVSSKVTETEYD
+315 IEASSKVTETEYD
-328 TLLERYN
+328 SLLERYN

-346 RNSSLTGS
+346 RNSSLTSS

-363 IAYDTAVRAETA
+363 AAYDTAVRVETA
-375 VGEQVGGI
+375 VGEQMGGI
-383 TASII
+383 SASII

-426 VAWKNSSAGLFVS
+426 VAWKNSPAGFFVS

-452 DDTAVETAIL
+452 DDSAVKTAIL

-480 SEELLKELD
+480 SEELLEELD

-494 ATALSSELQEQLD
+494 ATAISVELQKTLD

-517 KELYGELDR
+517 KELYEELDK
-526 RYGSAT
+526 RYG
-532 TLSEALQKELD
+532 TLTEISEDLQKELD
-543 ERYSVAK
+543 A
-550 KLSKDVEKELDKKYQ
+550 KYQ
-565 PSIPV
+565 LHTPV
-570 SEIAPEEP
+570 SETAPEAPKEK
-578 GNDAL
+578 AL

-593 LWDGENWRIVG
+593 LWDGEQWQTVG
-604 YESEDPKEP
+604 YEP
-613 EKPVEPEGPDNTGQG
+613 EKPDPEPTEPAEPTTPTDPETPDIEKP
-628 GSESDGSKEETNSG
+628 GSEDKDTENKEETDNKDQEG
-642 NTGST
+642 GS
-647 GDSSNNS
+647 S
-654 ETSPDLSGD
+654 

>member
-1 MIPCLYDSRE
+1 
-11 MKFDHNG
+11 MKFDNNG

-45 AEGIHAEMLEEGNII
+45 ADGIHAEMLEEGNVI
-60 LAKPSDTMQS
+60 LAKPSDTMQP

-100 TVSPFSVTGCVGA
+100 TVSPFSVSGCAGA
-113 MQGLKSHAASD
+113 VQGLKSHAASD
-124 CPFNVWADVESSATF
+124 CPFSVWTDVASSAMF
-139 TLGVPSSFRN
+139 TVSVPASFRN
-149 CLGGMAGSVLDVF
+149 CLGGMDGSVLDTF

-171 TVKFHKARG
+171 TVKFHRARG

-187 IYGKNLT
+187 VYGKNLT

-228 VLQSKRSIPYQKI
+228 VMVSRKSVPYQKI
-241 TVLDCTSNFQEKPSE
+241 TVLDCTSAFQEKPSE
-256 AALREYAQNYIDT
+256 AALREYAQDYIDT
-269 TDLTEPEIDIKIDF
+269 TSLTEPEVDIKIDF
-283 LQLWNTPGYED
+283 IQLWNTPGYED
-294 IVEAER
+294 VVQAEQ
-300 VSLCDTVHVFISKLG
+300 VSLCDTVHVYISKLG
-315 IEVSSKVTETEYD
+315 IEASSKVTETEYD
-328 TLLERYN
+328 SLLERYN
-335 SITLSNSTVSS
+335 SITLSNSTVNS
-346 RNSSLTGS
+346 RNSSLTSS

-363 IAYDTAVRAETA
+363 AAYDTAVRVETA
-375 VGEQVGGI
+375 VGEQMGGI
-383 TASII
+383 SASII

-426 VAWKNSSAGLFVS
+426 AAWKNSPAGFFVS

-452 DDTAVETAIL
+452 DDSAVKTAIL

-480 SEELLKELD
+480 SEELLEELD

-494 ATALSSELQEQLD
+494 ATAISVELQKTLD

-517 KELYGELDR
+517 KELYEELDK
-526 RYGSAT
+526 RYS
-532 TLSEALQKELD
+532 TLTEISEDLQKELD

-550 KLSKDVEKELDKKYQ
+550 KLSEDVEKELDEKYQ

-570 SEIAPEEP
+570 SETAPETP
-578 GNDAL
+578 AADAL

-593 LWDGENWRIVG
+593 LWDGEQWQMLG
-604 YESEDPKEP
+604 YEPEEPDPEPTEPTEPTTPTDPETPDIEKPGSEDKDTE
-613 EKPVEPEGPDNTGQG
+613 N
-628 GSESDGSKEETNSG
+628 KEETDNKETDQEG
-642 NTGST
+642 GS
-647 GDSSNNS
+647 S
-654 ETSPDLSGD
+654 

>member
-11 MKFDHNG
+11 TKFNHNG

-45 AEGIHAEMLEEGNII
+45 ADGIHAEMLEEGNII
-60 LAKPSDTMQS
+60 LAKPSDTMQP

-100 TVSPFSVTGCVGA
+100 TVSPFSVSGCAGA
-113 MQGLKSHAASD
+113 VQGLKSHAASD
-124 CPFNVWADVESSATF
+124 CPFSVWTDVASSAMF
-139 TLGVPSSFRN
+139 TVSVPASFRN
-149 CLGGMAGSVLDVF
+149 CLGGMDGSVLDTF

-171 TVKFHKARG
+171 TVKFHRARG

-187 IYGKNLT
+187 VYGKNLT

-228 VLQSKRSIPYQKI
+228 VMVSRKSVPYQKI
-241 TVLDCTSNFQEKPSE
+241 TVLDCTSAFQEKPSE
-256 AALREYAQNYIDT
+256 AALREYAQDYIDT
-269 TDLTEPEIDIKIDF
+269 TSLTEPEVDIKIDF
-283 LQLWNTPGYED
+283 IQLWNTPGYED
-294 IVEAER
+294 VVQAEQ
-300 VSLCDTVHVFISKLG
+300 VSLCDTVHVYISKLG
-315 IEVSSKVTETEYD
+315 IEASSKVTETEYD
-328 TLLERYN
+328 SLLERYN
-335 SITLSNSTVSS
+335 SITLSNSTVNS
-346 RNSSLTGS
+346 RNSSLTSS

-363 IAYDTAVRAETA
+363 AAYDTAVRVETA
-375 VGEQVGGI
+375 VGEQMGGI
-383 TASII
+383 SASII

-426 VAWKNSSAGLFVS
+426 AAWKNSPAGFFVS

-452 DDTAVETAIL
+452 DDSAVKTAIL

-480 SEELLKELD
+480 SEELLEELD

-494 ATALSSELQEQLD
+494 ATAISVELQKTLD

-517 KELYGELDR
+517 KELYEELDK
-526 RYGSAT
+526 RYG
-532 TLSEALQKELD
+532 TLTEISEDLQKELD

-550 KLSKDVEKELDKKYQ
+550 KLSEDVEKELDEKYQ
-565 PSIPV
+565 PSIPM
-570 SEIAPEEP
+570 SETAPETP
-578 GNDAL
+578 AADAL

-593 LWDGENWRIVG
+593 LWDGEQWQMLG
-604 YESEDPKEP
+604 YEPEEPDPEPTEPTEPTTPTDPETPDIEKPGSEDKDTE
-613 EKPVEPEGPDNTGQG
+613 N
-628 GSESDGSKEETNSG
+628 KEETDNKETDQEG
-642 NTGST
+642 GS
-647 GDSSNNS
+647 S
-654 ETSPDLSGD
+654 

>member
-11 MKFDHNG
+11 TKFNHNG

-45 AEGIHAEMLEEGNII
+45 ADGIHAEMLEEGNII
-60 LAKPSDTMQS
+60 LAKPSDTMQP

-91 HISYQLNFI
+91 HFSYQLNFI
-100 TVSPFSVTGCVGA
+100 TVSPFSVSGCAGA
-113 MQGLKSHAASD
+113 VQGLKSHAASD
-124 CPFNVWADVESSATF
+124 CPFSVWTDVASSAMF
-139 TLGVPSSFRN
+139 TVSVPASFRN
-149 CLGGMAGSVLDVF
+149 CLGGMDGSVLDTF
-162 GGEFEWDRY
+162 GGEFEWDCY
-171 TVKFHKARG
+171 TVKFHRARG

-187 IYGKNLT
+187 VYGKNLT

-200 SIENTITGVHPYWV
+200 SIENSITGVHPYWV

-228 VLQSKRSIPYQKI
+228 VMVSRKSVPYQKI
-241 TVLDCTSNFQEKPSE
+241 TVLDCTSAFQEKPSE
-256 AALREYAQNYIDT
+256 AALREYAQDYIDT
-269 TDLTEPEIDIKIDF
+269 TSLTEPEVDIKIDF
-283 LQLWNTPGYED
+283 IQLWNTPGYED
-294 IVEAER
+294 VVQAEQ
-300 VSLCDTVHVFISKLG
+300 VSLCDTVHVYISKLG
-315 IEVSSKVTETEYD
+315 IEASSKVTETEYD
-328 TLLERYN
+328 SLLERYN
-335 SITLSNSTVSS
+335 SITLSNSTVNS
-346 RNSSLTGS
+346 RNSSLTSS

-363 IAYDTAVRAETA
+363 AAYDTAVRVETA
-375 VGEQVGGI
+375 VGEQMGGI
-383 TASII
+383 SASII

-426 VAWKNSSAGLFVS
+426 AAWKNSPAGFFVS

-452 DDTAVETAIL
+452 DDSAVKTAIL

-480 SEELLKELD
+480 SEELLEELD

-494 ATALSSELQEQLD
+494 ATAISVELQKTLD

-517 KELYGELDR
+517 KELYEELDK
-526 RYGSAT
+526 RYG
-532 TLSEALQKELD
+532 TLTEISEDLQKELD

-550 KLSKDVEKELDKKYQ
+550 KLSEDVEKELDEKYQ
-565 PSIPV
+565 PSIPM
-570 SEIAPEEP
+570 SETAPETP
-578 GNDAL
+578 AADAL

-593 LWDGENWRIVG
+593 LWDGEQWQMLG
-604 YESEDPKEP
+604 YEPEEPDPEPTEPTEPTTPTDPETPDIEKPGSEDKDTE
-613 EKPVEPEGPDNTGQG
+613 N
-628 GSESDGSKEETNSG
+628 KEETDNKETDQEG
-642 NTGST
+642 GS
-647 GDSSNNS
+647 S
-654 ETSPDLSGD
+654 

>member
-11 MKFDHNG
+11 TKFNHNG

-25 QSCTVT
+25 QSCIVT

-45 AEGIHAEMLEEGNII
+45 ADGIHAEMLEEGNII
-60 LAKPSDTMQS
+60 LAKPSDTMQP

-100 TVSPFSVTGCVGA
+100 TVSPFSVSGCAGA
-113 MQGLKSHAASD
+113 VQGLKSHVASD
-124 CPFNVWADVESSATF
+124 CPFSVWTDVASSAMF
-139 TLGVPSSFRN
+139 TVSVPASFRN
-149 CLGGMAGSVLDVF
+149 CLGGMDGSVLDTF

-171 TVKFHKARG
+171 TVKFHRARG

-187 IYGKNLT
+187 VYGKNLT

-228 VLQSKRSIPYQKI
+228 VMVSRKSVPYQKI
-241 TVLDCTSNFQEKPSE
+241 TVLDCTSAFQEKPSE
-256 AALREYAQNYIDT
+256 AALREYAQDYIDT
-269 TDLTEPEIDIKIDF
+269 TSLTEPEVDIKIDF
-283 LQLWNTPGYED
+283 IQLWNTPGYED
-294 IVEAER
+294 VVQAEQ
-300 VSLCDTVHVFISKLG
+300 VSLCDTVHVYISKLG
-315 IEVSSKVTETEYD
+315 IEASSKVTETEYD
-328 TLLERYN
+328 SLLERYN
-335 SITLSNSTVSS
+335 SITLSNSTVNS
-346 RNSSLTGS
+346 RNSSLTSS

-363 IAYDTAVRAETA
+363 AAYDTAVRVETA
-375 VGEQVGGI
+375 VGEQMGGI
-383 TASII
+383 SASII

-426 VAWKNSSAGLFVS
+426 AAWKNSPAGFFVS

-452 DDTAVETAIL
+452 DDSAVKTAIL

-480 SEELLKELD
+480 SEELLEELD

-494 ATALSSELQEQLD
+494 ATAISVELQKTLD

-517 KELYGELDR
+517 KELYEELDK
-526 RYGSAT
+526 RYS
-532 TLSEALQKELD
+532 TLTEISEDLQKELD

-550 KLSKDVEKELDKKYQ
+550 KLSEDVEKELDEKYQ

-570 SEIAPEEP
+570 SETAPETP
-578 GNDAL
+578 AADAL

-593 LWDGENWRIVG
+593 LWDGEQWQTVG
-604 YESEDPKEP
+604 YEPEEPDPEPTEPTEPTTPTDPETPDIEKPGSEDKDTE
-613 EKPVEPEGPDNTGQG
+613 N
-628 GSESDGSKEETNSG
+628 KEETDNKETDQEGG
-642 NTGST
+642 NA
-647 GDSSNNS
+647 
-654 ETSPDLSGD
+654 

>member
-11 MKFDHNG
+11 MKFDQNG

-45 AEGIHAEMLEEGNII
+45 ADGIHAEMLEEGNII
-60 LAKPSDTMQS
+60 LAKPSDTMQP

-100 TVSPFSVTGCVGA
+100 TVSPFAAGSCQAVMT
-113 MQGLKSHAASD
+113 GLKDHAASE
-124 CPFNVWADVESSATF
+124 CPFSIWTDVASSTAF
-139 TLGVPSSFRN
+139 TVSVPASFRS
-149 CLGGMAGSVLDVF
+149 CLGGMDYSVLDTY

-171 TVKFHKARG
+171 LVKFHKARG

-228 VLQSKRSIPYQKI
+228 VLFSKKSVPYQKI
-241 TVLDCTSNFQEKPSE
+241 TVLDCTSAFQEKPSE

-269 TDLTEPEIDIKIDF
+269 TDLTEPEIDITIDF
-283 LQLWNTPGYED
+283 VQLWNTPGYED
-294 IVEAER
+294 VVEAER
-300 VSLCDTVHVFISKLG
+300 VSLCDTVHVYISKLG

-328 TLLERYN
+328 SLLERYN

-363 IAYDTAVRAETA
+363 IAYDTAIRAETA

-388 YDGALFA
+388 YDGTLFA

-452 DDTAVETAIL
+452 DDTAVKTAIL

-468 ELDDRYKKAAEL
+468 ELDDRYKKATEL
-480 SEELLKELD
+480 SEELLEELD

-494 ATALSSELQEQLD
+494 ATSISAELQEVLD

-517 KELYGELDR
+517 KELSEELDR
-526 RYGSAT
+526 RYGCITEISDD
-532 TLSEALQKELD
+532 LQKELD
-543 ERYSVAK
+543 A
-550 KLSKDVEKELDKKYQ
+550 KYQ

-570 SEIAPEEP
+570 SETAPEKP
-578 GNDAL
+578 KTDAL

-593 LWDGENWRIVG
+593 LWDGENWLTVG
-604 YESEDPKEP
+604 YEPDSPEEP
-613 EKPVEPEGPDNTGQG
+613 EKPEGPDTPGQEG
-628 GSESDGSKEETNSG
+628 GESDGSEENPEGGDTDG
-642 NTGST
+642 GDG
-647 GDSSNNS
+647 GDSS
-654 ETSPDLSGD
+654 ETSPDLSGG

>member
-11 MKFDHNG
+11 TKFNHNG

-45 AEGIHAEMLEEGNII
+45 ADGIHAEMLEEGNII
-60 LAKPSDTMQS
+60 LAKPSDTMQP

-100 TVSPFSVTGCVGA
+100 TVSPFSVSGCAGA
-113 MQGLKSHAASD
+113 VQGLKSHAASD
-124 CPFNVWADVESSATF
+124 CPFSVWTDVASSAMF
-139 TLGVPSSFRN
+139 TVSVPASFRN
-149 CLGGMAGSVLDVF
+149 CLGGMDGSVLDTF

-171 TVKFHKARG
+171 TVKFHRARG

-187 IYGKNLT
+187 VYGKNLT

-228 VLQSKRSIPYQKI
+228 VMVSRKSVPYQKI
-241 TVLDCTSNFQEKPSE
+241 TVLDCTSAFQEKPSE
-256 AALREYAQNYIDT
+256 AALREYAQDYIDT
-269 TDLTEPEIDIKIDF
+269 TSLTEPEVDIKIDF
-283 LQLWNTPGYED
+283 IQLWNTPGYED
-294 IVEAER
+294 VVQAEQ
-300 VSLCDTVHVFISKLG
+300 VSLCDTVHVYISKLG
-315 IEVSSKVTETEYD
+315 IEASSKVTETEYD
-328 TLLERYN
+328 SLLERYN
-335 SITLSNSTVSS
+335 SITLSNSTVNS
-346 RNSSLTGS
+346 RNSSLTSS

-363 IAYDTAVRAETA
+363 AAYDTAVRVETA
-375 VGEQVGGI
+375 VGEQMGGI
-383 TASII
+383 SASII

-426 VAWKNSSAGLFVS
+426 AAWKNSPAGFFVS

-452 DDTAVETAIL
+452 DDSAVKTAIL

-480 SEELLKELD
+480 SEELLEELD

-494 ATALSSELQEQLD
+494 ATAISVELQKTLD

-517 KELYGELDR
+517 KELYEELDK
-526 RYGSAT
+526 RYS
-532 TLSEALQKELD
+532 TLTEISEDLQKKLD

-550 KLSKDVEKELDKKYQ
+550 KLSEDVEKELDEKYQ

-570 SEIAPEEP
+570 SETAPETP
-578 GNDAL
+578 AADAL

-593 LWDGENWRIVG
+593 LWDGEQWQMLG
-604 YESEDPKEP
+604 YESEEPDPEP
-613 EKPVEPEGPDNTGQG
+613 TEPTEPTTPTDPETPDIEKP
-628 GSESDGSKEETNSG
+628 GSEDKDTENKEETDNKETDQEG
-642 NTGST
+642 GS
-647 GDSSNNS
+647 S
-654 ETSPDLSGD
+654 

>member
-1 MIPCLYDSRE
+1 

-45 AEGIHAEMLEEGNII
+45 ADGIHAEMLEEGNII
-60 LAKPSDTMQS
+60 LAKPSDTMQP

-100 TVSPFSVTGCVGA
+100 TVSPFSVSGCAGA
-113 MQGLKSHAASD
+113 VQGLKSHVASD
-124 CPFNVWADVESSATF
+124 CPFSVWTDVASSAMF
-139 TLGVPSSFRN
+139 TVSVPASFRN
-149 CLGGMAGSVLDVF
+149 CLGGMDGSVLDTF

-171 TVKFHKARG
+171 TVKFHRARG

-187 IYGKNLT
+187 VYGKNLT

-228 VLQSKRSIPYQKI
+228 VMVSRKTVPYQKI
-241 TVLDCTSNFQEKPSE
+241 TVLDCTSAFQEKPSE
-256 AALREYAQNYIDT
+256 AALREYAQDYIDT
-269 TDLTEPEIDIKIDF
+269 TSLTEPEIDIKIDF
-283 LQLWNTPGYED
+283 IQLWNTPGYED
-294 IVEAER
+294 VVQAEQ
-300 VSLCDTVHVFISKLG
+300 VSLCDTVHVYISKLG
-315 IEVSSKVTETEYD
+315 IEASSKVTETEYD
-328 TLLERYN
+328 SLLERYN

-346 RNSSLTGS
+346 RNSSLTSS

-363 IAYDTAVRAETA
+363 AAYDTAVRVETA
-375 VGEQVGGI
+375 VGEQMGGI
-383 TASII
+383 SASII

-426 VAWKNSSAGLFVS
+426 VAWKNSTAGFFVS

-452 DDTAVETAIL
+452 DDSAVKTAIL

-480 SEELLKELD
+480 SEELLEELD

-494 ATALSSELQEQLD
+494 AAAISAELQKTLD

-517 KELYGELDR
+517 KELYEELDR
-526 RYGSAT
+526 RYS
-532 TLSEALQKELD
+532 TLTEISDDLQKELD
-543 ERYSVAK
+543 A
-550 KLSKDVEKELDKKYQ
+550 KYQ
-565 PSIPV
+565 PYIPV
-570 SEIAPEEP
+570 SESAPKDPAE
-578 GNDAL
+578 DSL

-593 LWDGENWRIVG
+593 LWDGEQWQTVG
-604 YESEDPKEP
+604 YEPEEPDPEPTEPTEPTTPTEP
-613 EKPVEPEGPDNTGQG
+613 ETPDTEKPG
-628 GSESDGSKEETNSG
+628 GEDKDTENKEETDNKETDQEG
-642 NTGST
+642 GS
-647 GDSSNNS
+647 S
-654 ETSPDLSGD
+654 